1 METFPF
7 ADFDAFAETARDV
20 DCTVSTILDNASRIN
35 CASLI
40 PRVLARREILP
51 LRSSGRSRVGF

>member
-1 METFPF
+1 METFHF

-40 PRVLARREILP
+40 PRVLARRKILP
-51 LRSSGRSRVGF
+51 LRSSGR